1 MSICVELFPANT
13 LIRSSGDLRSRSA
26 SDIFL
31 GLASPPPRTKSVE
44 PPPLAHCVG
53 YLRTS
58 FYAKDQAFSLH
69 DGLLK
74 KYPTPFSYDL
84 TGFYFSLFAASIN
97 PYH

>member
-1 MSICVELFPANT
+1 MSICVRLFPANT
-13 LIRSSGDLRSRSA
+13 LIRSSGDLRSRS
-26 SDIFL
+26 
-31 GLASPPPRTKSVE
+31 
-44 PPPLAHCVG
+44 
-53 YLRTS
+53 S
-58 FYAKDQAFSLH
+58 FGTFAYYAKDQAFSLH